1 MVHGGVKE
9 VNHMKFVSWFILGA
23 LLWFALPILVPI
35 GICYVIIRIL
45 NVAVIGKSVEEV
57 HNEH

>member
-1 MVHGGVKE
+1 
-9 VNHMKFVSWFILGA
+9 MKFVSWFILGA